1 MPDSLTDTDKKI
13 MRNDHDILIAVHT
26 LLTETRT
33 DFRAYMQSTNEK
45 HEKAAVEMKA
55 LSIEQVRVNGEL
67 SAMKDD
73 MKELKSKS
81 TFLDAISI
89 AFTAIVGTIMYF
101 VFK

>member
-1 MPDSLTDTDKKI
+1 MPDNLTDTDKKI

-33 DFRAYMQSTNEK
+33 DFRAYMESTNKK
-45 HEKAAVEMKA
+45 HADAAVEMRT

-73 MKELKSKS
+73 LKELKSKS
-81 TFLDAISI
+81 SFLDAISI
-89 AFTAIVGTIMYF
+89 AFTAIVGTVMYF
-101 VFK
+101 IFK